1 MKKKLFVLIGILFVF
16 GVQPLLHQDIWSHS
30 LRKVAAMVSLIE
42 QNYYKE
48 VKHEDLAYSSIRGML
63 YTLDPHSYF
72 LDPTSLSTMT
82 EDYTGKYHGLGI
94 LIQKHGDD
102 LKVISPIEG
111 TPAYR
116 LGIQPGDII
125 SHIEGESTKP
135 ISSYQAMQRLRGK
148 PGTSVTITIRREG
161 LDEPMDLTITRAEIP
176 LYSIPYAFMLQDDIG
191 YIYINRFA
199 ETTTDEF
206 REKMDL
212 LVEQGMRKLIIDFR
226 LNGGGTFIQS
236 LEISEELLG
245 KGAGI
250 VSIKGRNSYYNRTF
264 RATRDG
270 RYRDIPLVVVI
281 HRGTASAPEI
291 ISGAIKDNDR
301 GLIVGTRS
309 WGKGLVQTVFRLG
322 PEAAVALTTA
332 RYYTPSG
339 RSIQRDYSELE
350 DYLAFEQIPEEKRE
364 VTYTVGG
371 RKVLGQG
378 GISPDY
384 EVDFS
389 YHRLTYWLLLRGAI
403 FSYSRKFQEEKTPL
417 AQSLVAGGS
426 LPADFKVDQQVLDDF
441 KAYIE
446 QTYGDSFREAFKPE
460 DFKEASPQLV
470 RELERQLYSSF
481 ISIEEGE
488 KIYRLHDPVIL
499 KAIEVLPEAEKLLL
513 H

>member
-1 MKKKLFVLIGILFVF
+1 MKKKLFLLLGILFVF
-16 GVQPLLHQDIWSHS
+16 GMQPLMQQDIWTHS
-30 LRKVAAMVSLIE
+30 LRKMSSMVSLIE

-48 VKHEDLAYSSIRGML
+48 VKNEDLAYSTIRGML

-72 LDPTSLSTMT
+72 LDPTSLSTLT

-94 LIQKHGDD
+94 LIQKHGED

-116 LGIQPGDII
+116 LGIQPGDVI

-148 PGTSVTITIRREG
+148 PGTSVTITITREG
-161 LDEPMDLTITRAEIP
+161 LDEPMDLTIARAEIP

-199 ETTTDEF
+199 ETTTKEF
-206 REKMDL
+206 REKMKL
-212 LVEQGMRKLIIDFR
+212 LQEQGMQKLIIDFR

-236 LEISEELLG
+236 LEMSEELLA
-245 KGAGI
+245 KDAGI
-250 VSIKGRNSYYNRTF
+250 VSIKGRNSYYNRVF
-264 RATRDG
+264 RANRNG
-270 RYRDIPLVVVI
+270 RFQDIPLVIVI

-291 ISGAIKDNDR
+291 VSGAVKDNDR
-301 GLIVGTRS
+301 GLIVGERS

-350 DYLAFEQIPEEKRE
+350 DYLSFEQTPEEERE
-364 VTYTVGG
+364 VTYTAGG

-384 EVDFS
+384 EVEFS
-389 YHRLTYWLLLRGAI
+389 YHRLTYWLLLRGGV
-403 FSYSRKFQEEKTPL
+403 FSYARKFHEEETPL
-417 AQSLVAGGS
+417 AKSLVAGGA
-426 LPADFKVDQQVLDDF
+426 LPSDFEVDQEVLNDF
-441 KAYIE
+441 RAYIE
-446 QTYGDSFREAFKPE
+446 ETYGDSFKRAFKSK
-460 DFKEASPQLV
+460 DFEEAKPQLV
-470 RELERQLYSSF
+470 RELERQIFSNFLGV
-481 ISIEEGE
+481 EEGE
-488 KIYRLHDPVIL
+488 KIFRLHDPVII
-499 KAIEVLPEAEKLLL
+499 KAIEVLPEAAQLL
-513 H
+513 HR